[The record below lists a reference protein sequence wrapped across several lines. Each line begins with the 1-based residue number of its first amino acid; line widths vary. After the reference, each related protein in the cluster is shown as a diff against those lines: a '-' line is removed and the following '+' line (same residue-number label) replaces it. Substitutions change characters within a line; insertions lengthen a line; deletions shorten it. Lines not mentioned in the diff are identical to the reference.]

1 VGGVGARIIRL
12 IGRLGLAL
20 IAFAVAILVYG
31 YAEATRAPAVVRY
44 TVRSPGWTAPP
55 ITIALLSD
63 THAALPDMPPARLAR
78 VCDAVSALRPDL
90 VLLAGD
96 YVSSR
101 VGQGNRVPPA
111 AATAPFGHCRARLGV
126 FAVLGN
132 HDMRPPVRGEDVATG
147 LQRAGVSVLRNAAV
161 RVGGFWIAGV
171 DNGDYGNADVGRALA
186 RVPAGAPL
194 LFVMHNPDRFA
205 DLPARRVGLS
215 VAGHTHGGQVAPF
228 GPIFL
233 PIVHREWAR
242 GLVWDRG
249 RPMVVTSGVGA
260 SFVPIRIGVPPEIA
274 LIRLEG
280 AQREPAASAAPP
292 PSL

>member
-1 VGGVGARIIRL
+1 ML
-12 IGRLGLAL
+12 GRLGLAL
-20 IAFAVAILVYG
+20 VALVVAVLAYG
-31 YAEATRAPAVVRY
+31 YVETTRAPQVVGY
-44 TVRSPGWTAPP
+44 IVRSPGWTAAP
-55 ITIALLSD
+55 ITIALISD
-63 THAALPDMPPARLAR
+63 THAALPDMPPARLLR

-101 VGQGNRVPPA
+101 VAQGTPVPPA
-111 AATAPFGHCRARLGV
+111 PATAPFAHCRARLGV

-132 HDMRPPVRGEDVATG
+132 HDMRPPVSGDEVAAG
-147 LQRAGVSVLRNAAV
+147 LRAAGVTVLRNGAV

-171 DNGDYGNADVGRALA
+171 DDGDYGIADGGHALA
-186 RVPAGAPL
+186 SVRKGASV
-194 LFVMHNPDRFA
+194 LFLMHNPDRFA
-205 DLPARRVGLS
+205 DLPAGRVALAL
-215 VAGHTHGGQVAPF
+215 AGHTHGGQVAPF
-228 GPIFL
+228 GPIFV

-274 LIRLEG
+274 LITLSGVSSSR
-280 AQREPAASAAPP
+280 ASR
-292 PSL
+292 PSPR